1 MDIRE
6 TENYREELMQLI
18 MDAKRADSVALIKK
32 KALEFGYPFAINDI
46 LEPVLNEIG
55 ELWSREE
62 ISLAQGYLS
71 AKITEDILLNA
82 AQSAD
87 WQTQTLNKKI
97 PVVLANI
104 EDDFHSLGRKMVGVF
119 LTAAGWEVHDMGND
133 VPAEDIINKALEV
146 NAPIIG
152 ISAMMYSAAQN
163 IKKVRDE
170 LNRLNLQDK
179 IKMAVG
185 GAIFKIRPSML
196 EEVGGDGT
204 TASATRAPQLFSEL
218 LLSIKQQT

>member
-1 MDIRE
+1 MEQRE
-6 TENYREELMQLI
+6 IEKFRNELMQLV
-18 MDAKRADSVALIKK
+18 MDAKRADSVAFIEK
-32 KALEFGYPFAINDI
+32 KALEHGYAFAINDI
-46 LEPVLNEIG
+46 LEPVLNDIG
-55 ELWSREE
+55 ELWLREE

-71 AKITEDILLNA
+71 AKITEDILQNA

-87 WQTQTLNKKI
+87 WQTQTLHKKV

-133 VPAEDIINKALEV
+133 VPAEDIINKAIEIK
-146 NAPIIG
+146 APIIG
-152 ISAMMYSAAQN
+152 ISAMMYSAALN

-185 GAIFKIRPSML
+185 GAIFKIRPTML

-204 TASATRAPQLFSEL
+204 AASATRAPQLFSEL
-218 LLSIKQQT
+218 LLTIKH